1 MTKDAYFACA
11 KLGIKATPKENKN
24 NEIITL
30 GNPLLLGAAPHIA
43 DFLEYLPINY
53 LKPIFNINH
62 DSENINLKI
71 S

>member
-1 MTKDAYFACA
+1 MTKEAYFACA

-30 GNPLLLGAAPHIA
+30 SNPLLLGAASHIA
-43 DFLEYLPINY
+43 GFLEYLPINY
-53 LKPIFNINH
+53 LEPIFNVNH
-62 DSENINLKI
+62 DSENITLNI

>member
-11 KLGIKATPKENKN
+11 KLGIKTTPKEKKN
-24 NEIITL
+24 NEIITV
-30 GNPLLLGAAPHIA
+30 GNPLLLGVASHIA
-43 DFLEYLPINY
+43 DFLKYLPINY
-53 LKPIFNINH
+53 LKPFYNINH